1 MNFSPMEAVADA
13 VLFEGY
19 ILYPYRPSAI
29 KNRQRWNFG
38 TLYPRC
44 FAEAQ
49 LPQERWKF
57 SAEILLE
64 ATEDMRLGARVRFL
78 QLSSHQATNTGRAGK
93 KGLPGRGQ

>member
-1 MNFSPMEAVADA
+1 MNFSSMEAVADA

-38 TLYPRC
+38 TLYPQS

-49 LPQERWKF
+49 TPHERWQFRAEF
-57 SAEILLE
+57 S
-64 ATEDMRLGARVRFL
+64 
-78 QLSSHQATNTGRAGK
+78 
-93 KGLPGRGQ
+93 